1 MELRQIGQ
9 TSLMVSVIGLGTV
22 TWGRTTGLAYPV
34 PSSLPDDLR
43 LQALIDQA
51 EARGVNLIDTAP
63 AYGESEARLGKLLV
77 GRRRHWR
84 IASKAGEEF
93 DGSRSHFDFS
103 RPAILASVARS
114 LRRLKTDHIDLVSIH
129 SDGED
134 EGEAKFGQA
143 ADALHRLKAQGKI
156 SAVGFSA
163 KTESGAAWA
172 AIRCDYVMLTWNET
186 DRSMAAVLDDARR
199 RQAGVLAK
207 KPLAQG
213 KLPASA
219 LRSVIE
225 TPGVTAAILG
235 TSDPRHL
242 DAAASA

>member
-1 MELRQIGQ
+1 MELRQIGE

-34 PSSLPDDLR
+34 PPHLPDDGR
-43 LQALIDQA
+43 LNALIGRA
-51 EARGVNLIDTAP
+51 EALGVNLIDTAP
-63 AYGESEARLGKLLV
+63 AYGESEARLGRLLA
-77 GRRRHWR
+77 GRRRQWR

-93 DGSRSHFDFS
+93 DGVRSHFDFS

-114 LRRLKTDHIDLVSIH
+114 LRRLKTDHIDLLTVH

-143 ADALHRLKAQGKI
+143 VDALQRLKAQGKI
-156 SAVGFSA
+156 GAVGFSA
-163 KTESGAAWA
+163 KTEGGAAWA
-172 AIRCDYVMLTWNET
+172 AIRCDYVMLTWNDT

-199 RQAGVLAK
+199 HRAGVLAK

-213 KLPASA
+213 RLPPPA
-219 LRSVIE
+219 LRFVID

-235 TSDPRHL
+235 TSDPLHL
-242 DAAASA
+242 DAAAAV